1 MVRQMFRPEIPEPSK
16 AVDSDRHGRDYCSFQ
31 GKSYTVRTLEK
42 KEPAMNFIE
51 EMRKKA
57 KSDPRKLVLPEGYE
71 PRTLKAARLILDG
84 GFAKEVTLLGV
95 VKEIEAEAKKQG
107 VSLSG
112 LMVEE
117 PAVSSLRREYG
128 DEYYELRKAKV
139 GSREEAEKIFMGDTQ
154 HWGAM
159 MMRKGR
165 ADAMVSGADSETAKV
180 LRAALTIVKTAP
192 GIKTA
197 SSCFVMVMP
206 DKKWGIDGHMVFA
219 DCAVIPDPTA
229 EQLADIAL
237 SSAQSFRTFLK
248 VEPMV
253 AMLSFSTKG
262 SASHPLVDKVTAALA
277 IIREKD
283 PKLMVDG
290 EMQADAALIPSV
302 AAKKAPGS
310 PVAGKANTLIFPD
323 LQSANIGYKLVQRF
337 AGAEAYGPFLQGF
350 AKPVSDLSRGCSV
363 DDVVNTSVVT
373 LVQSQKA

>member
-1 MVRQMFRPEIPEPSK
+1 
-16 AVDSDRHGRDYCSFQ
+16 
-31 GKSYTVRTLEK
+31 
-42 KEPAMNFIE
+42 MNFIE

-84 GFAKEVTLLGV
+84 GFAQEVTLLGV
-95 VKEIEAEAKKQG
+95 AKQIEAEAKKQG

-112 LMVEE
+112 LIVEE
-117 PAVSSLRREYG
+117 PATSSLRREYI
-128 DEYYELRKAKV
+128 DEYFELRKAK
-139 GSREEAEKIFMGDTQ
+139 GISREEAEKIFMGDTQ

-197 SSCFVMVMP
+197 SSCFVMVLP
-206 DKKWGIDGHMVFA
+206 DKKWGVDGHMIFA

-237 SSAQSFRTFLK
+237 SSAVSCRTFLK

-262 SASHPLVDKVTAALA
+262 SASHPLVDKVAAALEL
-277 IIREKD
+277 IKEKD
-283 PKLMVDG
+283 PEAHG
-290 EMQADAALIPSV
+290 GRGDAGGRRPCAQRRGQEG
-302 AAKKAPGS
+302 PGLCRW
-310 PVAGKANTLIFPD
+310 PGKANTLIFPD
-323 LQSANIGYKLVQRF
+323 LQSGNIGYKLVQRF

>member
-1 MVRQMFRPEIPEPSK
+1 
-16 AVDSDRHGRDYCSFQ
+16 
-31 GKSYTVRTLEK
+31 
-42 KEPAMNFIE
+42 MNFIE

-71 PRTLKAARLILDG
+71 PRTLKAARAILDG
-84 GFAKEVTLLGV
+84 GFAKEVTLLGT
-95 VKEIEAEAKKQG
+95 VKEIETEAKKQG

-112 LMVEE
+112 LIVEE
-117 PAVSSLRREYG
+117 PAASSLRREYI
-128 DEYYELRKAKV
+128 DEYFELRKSK
-139 GSREEAEKIFMGDTQ
+139 GISREDAEKVFMGDTQ

-180 LRAALTIVKTAP
+180 LRAALTIVKTSP

-197 SSCFVMVMP
+197 SSCFVMVLP
-206 DKKWGIDGHMVFA
+206 DRKWGIDGHMVFA
-219 DCAVIPDPTA
+219 DCAVIPDPTS

-237 SSAQSFRTFLK
+237 SSALSFRTFLK
-248 VEPMV
+248 AEPMV

-262 SASHPLVDKVTAALA
+262 SASHPLVDKVTSAIS
-277 IIREKD
+277 IIRQKD

-290 EMQADAALIPSV
+290 EMQADAALHSLR
-302 AAKKAPGS
+302 GS
-310 PVAGKANTLIFPD
+310 EKGARIPVAGKANTLIFPD

-363 DDVVNTSVVT
+363 EDVVNTSVVT

>member
-1 MVRQMFRPEIPEPSK
+1 
-16 AVDSDRHGRDYCSFQ
+16 
-31 GKSYTVRTLEK
+31 
-42 KEPAMNFIE
+42 
-51 EMRKKA
+51 
-57 KSDPRKLVLPEGYE
+57 
-71 PRTLKAARLILDG
+71 
-84 GFAKEVTLLGV
+84 
-95 VKEIEAEAKKQG
+95 
-107 VSLSG
+107 
-112 LMVEE
+112 
-117 PAVSSLRREYG
+117 
-128 DEYYELRKAKV
+128 
-139 GSREEAEKIFMGDTQ
+139 
-154 HWGAM
+154 
-159 MMRKGR
+159 
-165 ADAMVSGADSETAKV
+165 
-180 LRAALTIVKTAP
+180 
-192 GIKTA
+192 
-197 SSCFVMVMP
+197 
-206 DKKWGIDGHMVFA
+206 MVFA

-277 IIREKD
+277 IIRQKD

>member
-1 MVRQMFRPEIPEPSK
+1 
-16 AVDSDRHGRDYCSFQ
+16 
-31 GKSYTVRTLEK
+31 
-42 KEPAMNFIE
+42 MNFIE

-71 PRTLKAARLILDG
+71 TRTLKAARIILDQ
-84 GFAKEVTLLGV
+84 GFASEVTLLG
-95 VKEIEAEAKKQG
+95 KTAEIEAEAKKQG
-107 VSLSG
+107 VNLKG
-112 LMVEE
+112 LVVEE
-117 PAVSSLRREYG
+117 PATSSLRDGYI
-128 DEYYELRKAKV
+128 DEYHELRKSK
-139 GSREEAEKIFMGDTQ
+139 GISRVEAEKVFMGDTQ

-180 LRAALTIVKTAP
+180 LRAALTIVKTSP

-197 SSCFVMVMP
+197 SSCFVMYLP
-206 DKKWGIDGHMVFA
+206 GSKWGVDGHMVFA
-219 DCAVIPDPTA
+219 DCAVVPDPTP

-237 SSAQSFRTFLK
+237 SSAESCRVFLK
-248 VEPMV
+248 TEPLV
-253 AMLSFSTKG
+253 ALLSFSTKG
-262 SASHPLVDKVTAALA
+262 SATHPLVDKVTSALA
-277 IIREKD
+277 IVREKN
-283 PKLMVDG
+283 PKLIVDG
-290 EMQADAALIPSV
+290 EMQADAALVASV

-323 LQSANIGYKLVQRF
+323 LQSGNIGYKLVQRF

-373 LVQSQKA
+373 LVQSQK